1 MMHVPDPAL
10 LEEIGL
16 TLYERKA
23 LATLMAFGVADAAA
37 ICREGGVPT
46 SKIYRA
52 MEKLAQLGLAQLQP
66 TRPKMYAALA
76 ADVVTDR
83 VIELAREQSERFV
96 TRSQDLRTLLASLPG
111 RVRGK
116 QTFVD
121 LALGAESHVKRH
133 LVHLAAAQ
141 HGIISYM
148 EQGDLQAIDQAVDG
162 GFPILRRIARNAADK
177 KLSHQVIFG
186 FSYQTAPRLVEFLK
200 RHKADIRHLT
210 AVRYSGELGHPFH
223 VVDNDTVVL
232 PLDHPFVPEGR
243 FASLLVRD
251 RDLAQNLK
259 QGFEG
264 LWRKAMRS
272 LQEINFDPR
281 GVTTPP
287 PDIR

>member
-1 MMHVPDPAL
+1 MHIPDPEL

-16 TLYERKA
+16 TLYERKT
-23 LATLMAFGVADAAA
+23 LATLMVVGVADAAA
-37 ICREGGVPT
+37 LCREGGIPT

-52 MEKLAQLGLAQLQP
+52 MEKLGQLGLAQIQP
-66 TRPKMYAALA
+66 TRPKMYAALPPE
-76 ADVVTDR
+76 VVADR
-83 VIELAREQSERFV
+83 VVELARERTERFAASV
-96 TRSQDLRTLLASLPG
+96 QEFRRLLASLPG

-133 LVHLAAAQ
+133 LVYLAAAREK
-141 HGIISYM
+141 ILSYM
-148 EQGDLQAIDQAVDG
+148 ERWDLQAIDNAVDG
-162 GFPILRRIARNAADK
+162 GFPILRRLARNAAENK
-177 KLSHQVIFG
+177 IRHQVVFG
-186 FSYQTAPRLVEFLK
+186 FSYQTAPRLLEFLRK
-200 RHKADIRHLT
+200 HKSEIRHLT

-223 VVDNDTVVL
+223 VVDEDIIVL

-251 RDLAQNLK
+251 RDIAQSLSE
-259 QGFEG
+259 GFDK

-281 GVTTPP
+281 RNQ
-287 PDIR
+287 DLARSD